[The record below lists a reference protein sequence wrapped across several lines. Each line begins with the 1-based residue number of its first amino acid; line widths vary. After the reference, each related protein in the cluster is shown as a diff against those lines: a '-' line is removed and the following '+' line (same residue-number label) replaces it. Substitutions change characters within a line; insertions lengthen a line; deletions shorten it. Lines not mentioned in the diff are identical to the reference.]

1 MYSLPK
7 MLLAEA
13 IAGARGFAVLQAAL
27 LFSAIT
33 ISHAQIQTINEYTV
47 PSGQFSLPVRIIVGP
62 DEALWF
68 ADNIKASIG
77 RITTSGSVTSFAV
90 PATSNGWGITAGPDG
105 ALWFTAQDKIGR
117 MTTDGV
123 VTMYLVSPT
132 SFTYGI
138 TTGPDGA
145 LWFTDQRG
153 AGVQADAVGRITTNG
168 IVTEYPLPGV
178 RDPTFITSGPDGAL
192 WFTVVFPTS
201 LIGRVTTA
209 GKITEYPG
217 LGPTGRCSGGGGWI
231 IPGPDGALWFTGND
245 RIGRITTAGVV
256 TGFRDMNCK
265 FPAGITVGPDGALW
279 FTEQSNLGRI
289 ATNGVIQ
296 EFPFPQLVNPLDMT
310 MGPDHALWLPEYGND
325 KIAQVILGFQPT
337 QASCTF
343 SFFGLGVNIPNLGPG
358 IIAPAGI
365 NDFGTIVGAA
375 SPSNDQV
382 PSVAFVRWANGGYS
396 FPMGTNSVTRTA
408 LVDRNDKGTSIGSR
422 GGVPITLNGTTAK
435 VIDFSGLGAQL
446 QSVNG
451 VTGINVWGSIVGS
464 YNTSSAVNGFKRW
477 SNGGFVKLKFPGA
490 NSTFPSRINDRGT
503 VVGSYFVGPSGVQLP
518 ENGFIYQSGQWAT
531 LNYPNAT
538 FTHLVG
544 ISNAGVVVGNAVD
557 TDGGFLYENGTF
569 KRISDP
575 KGSPTNVIG
584 ISPKLGL
591 ILGTSNSGGFVATCK

>member
-13 IAGARGFAVLQAAL
+13 VALVRGGAVLQAAL
-27 LFSAIT
+27 LLSAMT
-33 ISHAQIQTINEYTV
+33 LSHAQIQTINEYTV
-47 PSGQFSLPVRIIVGP
+47 PSGQFSQPVRIIVGP
-62 DEALWF
+62 DGALWF
-68 ADNIKASIG
+68 TDSTNARIG
-77 RITTSGSVTSFAV
+77 RITTAGAITSFAV
-90 PATSNGWGITAGPDG
+90 PATSLGWGITVGPDG
-105 ALWFTAQDKIGR
+105 ALWFTAKDKIGR
-117 MTTDGV
+117 MTTDGT
-123 VTMYLVSPT
+123 VTMYPVSPT

-145 LWFTDQRG
+145 LWFTDDRG
-153 AGVQADAVGRITTNG
+153 SGLQADAVGRITTNG
-168 IVTEYPLPGV
+168 IVTEYPLPGL
-178 RDPTFITSGPDGAL
+178 RSPTFITSGPDGAL
-192 WFTVVFPTS
+192 WFTEAVFPS

-209 GKITEYPG
+209 GTLTEYPG
-217 LGPTGRCSGGGGWI
+217 PGPTGGCSGGGGWI
-231 IPGPDGALWFTGND
+231 VPGPDGALWFTGDD

-256 TGFRDMNCK
+256 TGFRDTNCK

-279 FTEQSNLGRI
+279 FTEESNIGRI
-289 ATNGVIQ
+289 TTNGVIQ
-296 EFPFPQLVNPLDMT
+296 EFPFPQLVNPLDIT
-310 MGPDHALWLPEYGND
+310 TGPDNALWVLEYGNG

-343 SFFGLGVNIPNLGPG
+343 STFGLGVNIPVLGPG
-358 IIAPAGI
+358 FIAPAGI

-375 SPSNDQV
+375 TPSNDQV

-396 FPMGTNSVTRTA
+396 FPMGASSVIPTA

-422 GGVPITLNGTTAK
+422 GGVPITLNGTTVKA
-435 VIDFSGLGAQL
+435 IDFSGLGAQL

-451 VTGINVWGSIVGS
+451 VTGINVWESIVGS
-464 YNTSSAVNGFKRW
+464 YNTSNAVNGFKRW
-477 SNGGFVKLKFPGA
+477 SNGSLANLKFPGA
-490 NSTFPSRINDRGT
+490 SSTFPSRINDHGT

-544 ISNAGVVVGNAVD
+544 VSNAGVVVGNAVD
-557 TDGGFLYENGTF
+557 TDGGFFYENNTF
-569 KRISDP
+569 KRIIDP
-575 KGSPTNVIG
+575 KGSPTNVFG

-591 ILGTSNSGGFVATCK
+591 IVGTSNSGGFIATCK